1 MNAKEAIKTAL
12 TSTKDM
18 LGWYLSDLSDADVLV
33 RPVPAANHIAWQLG
47 HLIESEGTYFV
58 KMIPGAQY
66 PPLPPDLKEQHGKA
80 MAASD
85 STKGF
90 YTKQRY
96 LDLFNQVRGATLA
109 AVDKLSDVDLDK
121 PTPPEW
127 KDFAPT
133 VGALLLL
140 HANHVL
146 MHAGQFTVV
155 RRKLNKPIIF

>member
-1 MNAKEAIKTAL
+1 
-12 TSTKDM
+12 
-18 LGWYLSDLSDADVLV
+18 
-33 RPVPAANHIAWQLG
+33 
-47 HLIESEGTYFV
+47 
-58 KMIPGAQY
+58 
-66 PPLPPDLKEQHGKA
+66 

-109 AVDKLSDVDLDK
+109 AVDKLSDADLDK